1 MYCLVYS
8 MSLWG
13 MSTSLQIPDSERP
26 ETKGDPGHP
35 DERDTA
41 SKCEACSRMTRTISD
56 LKRLV
61 GEHSQELLLP
71 AGQLLPLPDTLDSRE
86 GMTDI
91 HFALLPGYQV
101 AGLSNISLSELPWVY
116 QCGIESALQTG
127 SKVTFWYRGFETGHV
142 HDDITGGK
150 LKLKK
155 HAFVHGTPTGDWW
168 FANSVDRTLTCPNAE
183 VTVSDYIRQDIL
195 QRFGGIYMDLDLIIL
210 DDRLPHGPDGLPAQ
224 RANDV
229 WKDQALVGNFLKYSP
244 TSRFGQCM
252 FDMWKLH
259 WDAYVKHH
267 AECAGGCDPP
277 NVDRDLNKQWG
288 FMGPTLVTHAYLSC
302 KDANVSVYPP
312 SAFGNDPWPCNQN
325 LVENDQFSMK
335 GKAYALHTCHELAYA
350 VDELGA
356 NMKHNTTMAH
366 IMQDR
371 CPKTRMRMYSGKA
384 VQNRRVSQ
392 NLMANFRMHP

>member
-1 MYCLVYS
+1 MVDE
-8 MSLWG
+8 
-13 MSTSLQIPDSERP
+13 QSEY
-26 ETKGDPGHP
+26 
-35 DERDTA
+35 
-41 SKCEACSRMTRTISD
+41 
-56 LKRLV
+56 
-61 GEHSQELLLP
+61 LLRP
-71 AGQLLPLPDTLDSRE
+71 AGELLPLPDTLDPRE
-86 GMTDI
+86 GMSDI
-91 HFALLPGYQV
+91 HFGLLPGYQV
-101 AGLSNISLSELPWVY
+101 LGKTSINLSELPWVY

-127 SKVTFWYRGFETGHV
+127 SKVTFWHRGFGHGNV

-150 LKLKK
+150 LRLRE
-155 HAFVHGTPTGDWW
+155 HAFEHGTQTGEWW
-168 FANSVDRTLTCPNAE
+168 FANSRNKTLDCPNAE

-259 WDAYVKHH
+259 WTAYKQHK
-267 AECAGGCDPP
+267 AECAGGCQSSEG
-277 NVDRDLNKQWG
+277 RDLNKQWG
-288 FMGPTLVTHAYLSC
+288 FMGPTLVTHAYLVC

-325 LVENDQFSMK
+325 LVENDEFSMK

-350 VDELGA
+350 VEDLGA
-356 NMKHNTTMAH
+356 NLNQNSTMAH

-371 CPKTRMRMYSGKA
+371 CPKTKRRMYSGKA
-384 VQNRRVSQ
+384 MQNRRVSQ
-392 NLMANFRMHP
+392 NLMANYRMHT